1 MDVYFKKLSSMHNF
15 IFIPSLLIFLFT
27 LYKLAKDDHVFL
39 RKNVRLEQFF
49 DMGFIVLFTSWII
62 SIIFSP
68 SNTVSLTYVVTGGA
82 LALFLLGKYRK
93 LPVGRLFDFF
103 TVSLLAAAP
112 AWFLLLGLITKDMVR
127 IINFSY
133 AFFYIILFLYF
144 LKGILPRVMNRTI
157 KEGSLTVFFL
167 IIFSIAS
174 LFVPV
179 LNFIRE
185 RTNILTAENIL
196 LVVLFILSLALI
208 LRPRR

>member
-1 MDVYFKKLSSMHNF
+1 MDVYFKKLSPMHNF

-49 DMGFIVLFTSWII
+49 DMGFIVFFTSWII

-93 LPVGRLFDFF
+93 LPIGRLFDFF
-103 TVSLLAAAP
+103 TISLLAAAP
-112 AWFLLLGLITKDMVR
+112 AWFLLLGLFTKDIVR

-133 AFFYIILFLYF
+133 AFFYFVFL
-144 LKGILPRVMNRTI
+144 
-157 KEGSLTVFFL
+157 
-167 IIFSIAS
+167 AS
-174 LFVPV
+174 
-179 LNFIRE
+179 
-185 RTNILTAENIL
+185 
-196 LVVLFILSLALI
+196 
-208 LRPRR
+208 